1 MGIPE
6 GEEEKQNIQNIMTE
20 NFPLNH
26 PFIRC
31 KEENYIM
38 IKGQFSR
45 KTTIFNVYASNNR
58 ASKYTKQKLIEL
70 QGELDISIIIHRGLD
85 IPLSKVD
92 RLSKQKILIVRT

>member
-45 KTTIFNVYASNNR
+45 KTTIFNVYASKNR

-70 QGELDISIIIHRGLD
+70 QGELGISIIIHRGLD